1 MNLGKN
7 TNISSELLITTNVAY
22 PDLEEVRKQYA
33 ALRELVIHNPG
44 GWDDAATRERVD
56 YLVARGIDALDDADS
71 KQQLRRVQAH
81 AAALYSGEE
90 HAKWQRKSM
99 SGADYLRL
107 QILIA
112 LEVINTR
119 LFMID
124 ALRNRSATAG
134 RRELPAV

>member
-1 MNLGKN
+1 
-7 TNISSELLITTNVAY
+7 VAY

-44 GWDDAATRERVD
+44 GWDDAASRERVKT
-56 YLVARGIDALDDADS
+56 LVDRAIDALDDTECA
-71 KQQLRRVQAH
+71 QQLRRVETQ
-81 AAALYSGEE
+81 AAALYSADG

-124 ALRNRSATAG
+124 ALRNRAAASGA
-134 RRELPAV
+134 RERPAL

>member
-1 MNLGKN
+1 M
-7 TNISSELLITTNVAY
+7 AY
-22 PDLEEVRKQYA
+22 PDLDEVRKQYA

-44 GWDDAATRERVD
+44 GWDDVASRERVKL
-56 YLVARGIDALDDADS
+56 LVERAANTLEDAECM
-71 KQQLRRVQAH
+71 QQLRRVESH
-81 AAALYSGEE
+81 AAALYSEDG

-124 ALRNRSATAG
+124 ALRNRSAAES
-134 RRELPAV
+134 RPQPAI

>member
-1 MNLGKN
+1 
-7 TNISSELLITTNVAY
+7 VAY
-22 PDLEEVRKQYA
+22 PDLEEVRKQYS

-44 GWDDAATRERVD
+44 GWDDVATRERIH
-56 YLVARGIDALDDADS
+56 YLVERAIDALDDAECT
-71 KQQLRRVQAH
+71 QQLRRVQTH
-81 AAALYSGEE
+81 AAELYSAEE

-112 LEVINTR
+112 LEVVNTR

-124 ALRNRSATAG
+124 ALRNRVATAG
-134 RRELPAV
+134 PRELPAA

>member
-1 MNLGKN
+1 
-7 TNISSELLITTNVAY
+7 VAY
-22 PDLEEVRKQYA
+22 PDLEEVRKQYV

-44 GWDDAATRERVD
+44 GWDDAASRERVKS
-56 YLVARGIDALDDADS
+56 LVDLGIDALDDAECR
-71 KQQLRRVQAH
+71 QQLRRVEAQ
-81 AAALYSGEE
+81 AAALYSADG

-124 ALRNRSATAG
+124 ALRNRAG
-134 RRELPAV
+134 GGGVREQPAL

>member
-1 MNLGKN
+1 M
-7 TNISSELLITTNVAY
+7 AY

-44 GWDDAATRERVD
+44 GWDDAASRERVQT
-56 YLVARGIDALDDADS
+56 LVGRALNALEDTECL
-71 KQQLRRVQAH
+71 QQLRHVQNYAF
-81 AAALYSGEE
+81 ALYSAEE
-90 HAKWQRKSM
+90 HTKWQRKSM

-112 LEVINTR
+112 LEVVNTR

-124 ALRNRSATAG
+124 AMRNRATGDPQA
-134 RRELPAV
+134 RAAA